1 MFSFIRKFF
10 ERRRTLAAERNR
22 LCNDLLRR
30 VSWALSDYI
39 DASKT
44 KDTLQKWIDDKSKLL
59 VEVSD
64 ISKFKRSSYYK
75 QLKQQIK
82 VFDEFYAQAPNK
94 INAFV
99 VKERQKRADA
109 EYVSKKVNQ
118 WVSEQKSQKIKASKS
133 KELKRKITK
142 LAKDVDGSI
151 LANDVCSCCGKDGKK
166 KMLYSTESEAL
177 IVAEHRSK
185 EIGIPLRV
193 YPCPN
198 GCGYHLTS
206 NQE

>member
-10 ERRRTLAAERNR
+10 ERRKAIAAERNH
-22 LCNDLLRR
+22 LCNDLLQR

-44 KDTLQKWIDDKSKLL
+44 KDALQKWIDDKSKLL
-59 VEVSD
+59 VEVSN
-64 ISKFKRSSYYK
+64 ISEFKRSSYYK
-75 QLKQQIK
+75 QLKQQRK
-82 VFDEFYAQAPNK
+82 VFEEFYDQAPNK
-94 INAFV
+94 IKVFIAE
-99 VKERQKRADA
+99 ERQKRADA

-118 WVSEQKSQKIKASKS
+118 WASEQKSQKIRASKS

-142 LAKDVDGSI
+142 LAKDADGSI
-151 LANDVCSCCGKDGKK
+151 PANEECTCCGKDGKR
-166 KMLYSTESEAL
+166 KMLYSTEGEAQ
-177 IVAEHRSK
+177 IVAEYRSK

-198 GCGYHLTS
+198 GCGFHLTS
-206 NQE
+206 NQF

>member
-10 ERRRTLAAERNR
+10 ERRKAIAAERNR

-44 KDTLQKWIDDKSKLL
+44 KESLQKWIDDKSKLF
-59 VEVSD
+59 VEVND
-64 ISKFKRSSYYK
+64 ISGFKRSTYYK

-82 VFDEFYAQAPNK
+82 VFDDFYAQAPNK
-94 INAFV
+94 IKAFV
-99 VKERQKRADA
+99 AKERQKRADA

-118 WVSEQKSQKIKASKS
+118 WVSKQKSQKIKASIPR
-133 KELKRKITK
+133 ELNRKIAK
-142 LAKDVDGSI
+142 LAVNTDESI
-151 LANDVCSCCGKDGKK
+151 LANDMCTCCGKDGKR
-166 KMLYSTESEAL
+166 KMLYSTEGEAL

-185 EIGIPLRV
+185 EVGIPLHV

-198 GCGYHLTS
+198 GGGFHLTS

>member
-10 ERRRTLAAERNR
+10 ENRRKRAVERDR
-22 LCNDLLRR
+22 LCNELLRR
-30 VSWALSDYI
+30 VSWALSDYV

-75 QLKQQIK
+75 QLKQQIN
-82 VFDEFYAQAPNK
+82 VFDDFYAQAPNK
-94 INAFV
+94 IKGFV
-99 VKERQKRADA
+99 AEERQKCADA

-118 WVSEQKSQKIKASKS
+118 WASEQKSQKIKASKS
-133 KELKRKITK
+133 NELGRKIAK
-142 LAKDVDGSI
+142 LAVNADESI
-151 LANDVCSCCGKDGKK
+151 LANDMCTCCGKNGKR
-166 KMLYSTESEAL
+166 KMLYSTEGEAL

-185 EIGIPLRV
+185 EIGIPLHV
-193 YPCPN
+193 YPCPS
-198 GCGYHLTS
+198 GCGFHLTS

>member
-1 MFSFIRKFF
+1 MFSFIRKFL
-10 ERRRTLAAERNR
+10 ERRKVIAAERNH

-44 KDTLQKWIDDKSKLL
+44 KESLQKWIDDKSKLL

-64 ISKFKRSSYYK
+64 IREFKRSSYYK

-82 VFDEFYAQAPNK
+82 FFDEFYAQAPNK
-94 INAFV
+94 IKAFIAE
-99 VKERQKRADA
+99 ERQKRADA

-118 WVSEQKSQKIKASKS
+118 WATEQNSRKIKASKS

-151 LANDVCSCCGKDGKK
+151 PANEECFCCGKDGRK
-166 KMLYSTESEAL
+166 KMLYSTEGEAQ
-177 IVAEHRSK
+177 IVAEYRSK

-198 GCGYHLTS
+198 GCGFHLTS
-206 NQE
+206 NQF

>member
-10 ERRRTLAAERNR
+10 ERRKAIAAERNR

-44 KDTLQKWIDDKSKLL
+44 KESLQKWIDDKSKLL

-64 ISKFKRSSYYK
+64 ISEFKRTSYYK
-75 QLKQQIK
+75 QLKQQVK
-82 VFDEFYAQAPNK
+82 VFDDFYAQAPNK
-94 INAFV
+94 IKAFV
-99 VKERQKRADA
+99 AEERQKRADA

-118 WVSEQKSQKIKASKS
+118 WASEQKSQKVKASKA
-133 KELKRKITK
+133 KELGRKITK
-142 LAKDVDGSI
+142 LTMDADDSNP
-151 LANDVCSCCGKDGKK
+151 ANEACTCCGKDGRK
-166 KMLYSTESEAL
+166 KMLYSTEGEAQ
-177 IVAEHRSK
+177 IVAESRSK

-198 GCGYHLTS
+198 GCGFHLTS
-206 NQE
+206 NQF